1 MIESSGFSNL
11 PVIENKKS
19 IGVIRENRLL
29 MKLID
34 NPDLKNSSVKDLMDE
49 SLQVLDSK
57 TSIEEVKEHLKKD
70 YAVLVS
76 EFGRIIDIITRY
88 DLIEFMES

>member
-1 MIESSGFSNL
+1 MVFQNL
-11 PVIENKKS
+11 PVIEDKKS

-29 MKLID
+29 MKLIEK
-34 NPDLKNSSVKDLMDE
+34 PDLKNSLVSDVMDE
-49 SLQVLDSK
+49 PLEILEAN
-57 TSIEEVKEHLKKD
+57 TGIEEVKEYLKKD

-88 DLIEFMES
+88 DLIELMET